1 MSRIVWSIML
11 FPVQTVTGII
21 GRALDTLGTARLDT
35 LVVPFLVLRTVDGIY
50 SEYRGKGYRS
60 QLVGSRCPE
69 SHVDGFYRTCTA
81 LGSDRNGWI
90 DAVTAH
96 IHNPSP
102 CSE

>member
-35 LVVPFLVLRTVDGIY
+35 LVVPFLVLRTVDGVY

-60 QLVGSRCPE
+60 RLVGSRCPE
-69 SHVDGFYRTCTA
+69 HYRTCVT
-81 LGSDRNGWI
+81 LGSDRGGWV
-90 DAVTAH
+90 DMVTAPVRH
-96 IHNPSP
+96 PSP
-102 CSE
+102 CAE